1 MQFYRFFNLTCVRYF
16 DIACRPINFLFGIF
30 SGILSGNLSA
40 IVCGLLFSVPAAI
53 ADTGELSDELIIVTD
68 IAPIHSLVSMV
79 IGEQT
84 DVKLLIPPSQSPH
97 SFSLRPSQT
106 RTISQANLIVILS
119 NDFTPMLSR
128 HLKSIDKSAVVLEL
142 SGPSG
147 NHQVNETVQLEH
159 ANDLQINSDDHN
171 VAKRDENKISLNKA
185 AKQRSYDAH
194 TWLNPENAIVW
205 IDRIANTAIKLDE
218 KNSDIYKGNASRAK
232 ADLMIMHKEFI
243 SQLKSVRSAHYI
255 VYHDAYQHFAQS
267 YGLQEPIAIAL
278 SDARVPGA
286 KKLRAMRAKAKQTQC
301 VFSELQYDDTIVDT
315 VTADLPVKRA
325 TLDPIGGSIPIGPNH
340 YPQTMQALVNS
351 FVNCLN

>member
-1 MQFYRFFNLTCVRYF
+1 MQFYRFFKITCVRYLTIGF
-16 DIACRPINFLFGIF
+16 RPIHHSIHYLCRSLGGI
-30 SGILSGNLSA
+30 
-40 IVCGLLFSVPAAI
+40 VYGLLFSVPVAI
-53 ADTGELSDELIIVTD
+53 ADTDELTDELIIVTD

-84 DVKLLIPPSQSPH
+84 DVTLLIPPSQSPH

-106 RTISQANLIVILS
+106 RIINQANLIVILS

-128 HLKSIDKSAVVLEL
+128 HLKSIDKSTVVLEL
-142 SGPSG
+142 SGSSS
-147 NHQVNETVQLEH
+147 NHQINEPVQIEH
-159 ANDLQINSDDHN
+159 ANGLPITSVNSNDHN
-171 VAKRDENKISLNKA
+171 VAKRDEEKVSLNNA
-185 AKQRSYDAH
+185 AKQRSNDAH
-194 TWLNPENAIVW
+194 TWLNPENAIDW
-205 IDRIANTAIKLDE
+205 IDRIANTAIQLDE

-232 ADLMIMHKEFI
+232 ADLMIMHEDFM
-243 SQLKSVRSAHYI
+243 SQLTSVRSAHYI
-255 VYHDAYQHFAQS
+255 VYHDAYQHFAHS

-315 VTADLPVKRA
+315 VIAGLPVKRA
-325 TLDPIGGSIPIGPNH
+325 TLDPIGGSVPIGPDH

-351 FVNCLN
+351 FVHCLN